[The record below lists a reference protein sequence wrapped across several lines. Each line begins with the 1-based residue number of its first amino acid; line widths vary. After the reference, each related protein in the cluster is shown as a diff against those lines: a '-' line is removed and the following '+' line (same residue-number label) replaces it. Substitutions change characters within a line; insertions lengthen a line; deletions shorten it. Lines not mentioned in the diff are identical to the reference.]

1 MLLRLEEL
9 RSLLGRLLREAEGDT
24 PKSWVFQVIEECI
37 VAAREGEIDA
47 DDIVKLI
54 MIMGRIPSLDVIPD
68 GVFLLSDLRVFIKSS
83 TFGNLSRVMESCILI
98 SNRVSKK
105 PIMVPLVTGR
115 NVDGTLRY
123 RKTEVKLRAGDL
135 KVVSTAHT
143 EDAVWAFDP
152 ETLELLYVPSYS
164 QARSSEKKG
173 KPCAALSVIEG
184 GDV

>member
-1 MLLRLEEL
+1 MLLKLDEL
-9 RSLLGRLLREAEGDT
+9 RSLLGRLLREVEGHT
-24 PKSWVFQVIEECI
+24 PESWVFQVIEECMP
-37 VAAREGEIDA
+37 AARDGDIDA

-54 MIMGRIPSLDVIPD
+54 MIMGRIPSLDVLQD

-83 TFGNLSRVMESCILI
+83 TFKNLEMVMESCILI
-98 SNRVSKK
+98 SNRVKKK
-105 PIMVPLVTGR
+105 PIMVPLVVGR
-115 NVDGTLRY
+115 NAEGTLRY
-123 RKTEVKLRAGDL
+123 RSMEVKLRAGDL
-135 KVVSTAHT
+135 KVVATVHT

-173 KPCAALSVIEG
+173 KPCAALSVIES